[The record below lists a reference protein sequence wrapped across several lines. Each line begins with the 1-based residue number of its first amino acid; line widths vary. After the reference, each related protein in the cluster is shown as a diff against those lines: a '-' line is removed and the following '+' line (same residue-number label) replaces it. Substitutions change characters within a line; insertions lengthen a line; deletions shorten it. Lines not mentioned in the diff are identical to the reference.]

1 MPRPLLSETTG
12 ISQNGVRMLIH
23 TVTPGETLFSIASD
37 YNLTVSYLER
47 INELPNP
54 EALVVGQDIVIAYTD
69 TIHTVSEWD
78 TLTSLSERYG
88 IPLLTILR
96 NNPAIAA
103 RTQAAD
109 GSIPLFPGES
119 IIIRYS
125 DQTASVRN
133 PISVIGY
140 AYPNIDRAIL
150 QQTLPFLTYLSIFTY
165 GFTFEGELIT
175 VDDSELIAI
184 ARSYGTAPILL
195 FSTLG
200 PDGQF
205 NNNLSSAL
213 FASPELQE
221 RIISTLIQTMQEK
234 GYYGLD
240 IDFEFVLP
248 EEREAYIAFVT
259 LLTER
264 CNAAGFEV
272 LVALAP
278 KTSSTQR
285 GLLYE
290 SHDYGGLAAAAN
302 TVLLMTYEWGYT
314 YGPPLAVAPIPNVR
328 RVLDYAITEIPP
340 EIIFMGIPN
349 YGYDWPLP
357 YERGVTRARSLGN
370 VEAVEIAS
378 RYGATISFDPE
389 SQAPFF
395 YYTDEN
401 GAPHV
406 VWFENAR
413 SIEAKLNL
421 IVEYGFLGAGY
432 WNVMRW
438 FPQNWLVMNLQ
449 FEIRTLLPVNVR

>member
-23 TVTPGETLFSIASD
+23 TVTPGETLSSIAAD

-69 TIHTVSEWD
+69 TIHTVYEDD

-88 IPLLTILR
+88 VPLLTILR

-125 DQTASVRN
+125 DQTASVRD

-140 AYPNIDRAIL
+140 AYPSIDRAIL
-150 QQTLPFLTYLSIFTY
+150 RQTLPFLTYLSIFTY

-221 RIISTLIQTMQEK
+221 RIINALIQTMQEK

-278 KTSSTQR
+278 KTSATQR

-314 YGPPLAVAPIPNVR
+314 YGPPFAVAPIPNVR
-328 RVLDYAITEIPP
+328 NVLDYAITEIPP

>member
-1 MPRPLLSETTG
+1 
-12 ISQNGVRMLIH
+12 MLIH
-23 TVTPGETLFSIASD
+23 TVAPGETLTSIAAE
-37 YNLTVSYLER
+37 YNLTSLYLER

-54 EALVVGQDIVIAYTD
+54 ESLVVGQDIVVAYTD
-69 TIHTVSEWD
+69 TIHTVVAGD
-78 TLTSLSERYG
+78 TLTSLAERYG
-88 IPLLTILR
+88 VSLLTLLR
-96 NNPAIAA
+96 NNPSVAA
-103 RTQAAD
+103 RTPFTD
-109 GSIPLFPGES
+109 GSITLFPGES
-119 IIIRYS
+119 IIIRFS

-140 AYPNIDRAIL
+140 AYPNINREIL
-150 QQTLPFLTYLSIFTY
+150 RQTLPFLTYLSIFTY
-165 GFTFEGELIT
+165 GFTFEGELVT
-175 VDDSELIAI
+175 VDDTELIAI

-213 FASPELQE
+213 FASPELQN
-221 RIISTLIQTMQEK
+221 RIINALIQTMQEK

-278 KTSSTQR
+278 KTSAAQR

-328 RVLDYAITEIPP
+328 QVLDYAVTEIPP

-357 YERGVTRARSLGN
+357 YERGVTRAQSLGN
-370 VEAVEIAS
+370 VAAVERAAQ
-378 RYGATISFDPE
+378 YGATISFDPTA
-389 SQAPFF
+389 QAPFF
-395 YYTDEN
+395 YYTAEDDT
-401 GAPHV
+401 PHV

-421 IVEYGFLGAGY
+421 IVEYGFRGAGY

-438 FPQNWLVMNLQ
+438 FPQNWLVVNLQ
-449 FEIRTLLPVNVR
+449 FEIQTLLPVTLQ

>member
-1 MPRPLLSETTG
+1 
-12 ISQNGVRMLIH
+12 MLIH
-23 TVTPGETLFSIASD
+23 TVAPGETLASIAAA
-37 YNLTVSYLER
+37 YNLTASYLER

-54 EALVVGQDIVIAYTD
+54 ESLVVGQDIVVAYTD
-69 TIHTVSEWD
+69 TIHTIVAGD
-78 TLTSLSERYG
+78 TLTSLAERYG
-88 IPLLTILR
+88 VSLLTLLR
-96 NNPAIAA
+96 NNPSVAA
-103 RTQAAD
+103 RTPSTD
-109 GSIPLFPGES
+109 GSITLFPGES

-140 AYPNIDRAIL
+140 AYPNIDREIL
-150 QQTLPFLTYLSIFTY
+150 RQTLPFLTYLSIFTY

-175 VDDSELIAI
+175 VDDTELIAI

-221 RIISTLIQTMQEK
+221 RIISALIRTMQEK

-278 KTSSTQR
+278 KTSATQR

-357 YERGVTRARSLGN
+357 YERGVTRAQSLGN
-370 VEAVEIAS
+370 VAAVERAAQ
-378 RYGATISFDPE
+378 YGTTISFDTIA
-389 SQAPFF
+389 QAPFF
-395 YYTDEN
+395 YYTAED
-401 GAPHV
+401 GTAHV

-438 FPQNWLVMNLQ
+438 FPQNWLVVNLQ

>member
-1 MPRPLLSETTG
+1 
-12 ISQNGVRMLIH
+12 MLIH
-23 TVTPGETLFSIASD
+23 TVTPGETLASIAAA
-37 YNLTVSYLER
+37 YNLTASYLER
-47 INELPNP
+47 INELTNP
-54 EALVVGQDIVIAYTD
+54 ETLVAGQDLVIAYTD
-69 TIHTVSEWD
+69 IIHTVVQD
-78 TLTSLSERYG
+78 DRLPALAERYG
-88 IPLLTILR
+88 VSLLQILR
-96 NNPAIAA
+96 NNPSIAA
-103 RTQAAD
+103 RTPETN
-109 GSIPLFPGES
+109 GNIPLFPGET

-140 AYPNIDRAIL
+140 AYPNIDREIL
-150 QQTLPFLTYLSIFTY
+150 RQTLPFLTYLSIFTY
-165 GFTFEGELIT
+165 GFTFDGELIT

-221 RIISTLIQTMQEK
+221 RIISALIRTMQEK

-278 KTSSTQR
+278 KTSATQR

-302 TVLLMTYEWGYT
+302 SVLLMTYEWGYT

-357 YERGVTRARSLGN
+357 YERGVTRAQSLGN
-370 VEAVEIAS
+370 VAAIELAVQ
-378 RYGATISFDPE
+378 YGATISFDTTA
-389 SQAPFF
+389 QAPFF
-395 YYTDEN
+395 YYTAED
-401 GAPHV
+401 GTAHV

-421 IVEYGFLGAGY
+421 ITEYGFLGAGY

-438 FPQNWLVMNLQ
+438 FPQNWLVVNLQ

>member
-1 MPRPLLSETTG
+1 
-12 ISQNGVRMLIH
+12 MLIH
-23 TVTPGETLFSIASD
+23 TVTSGETLTSIAAD

-69 TIHTVSEWD
+69 TIHTVSEGD
-78 TLTSLSERYG
+78 TLAALSERYG
-88 IPLLTILR
+88 VPLLQLLR
-96 NNPAIAA
+96 NNPAVAT
-103 RTQAAD
+103 RTPAAD
-109 GSIPLFPGES
+109 GSIALYPGES

-140 AYPNIDRAIL
+140 AYPSIDREL
-150 QQTLPFLTYLSIFTY
+150 LRQTLPFLTYLSIFTY
-165 GFTFEGELIT
+165 GFTFEGELVT
-175 VDDSELIAI
+175 VDDSELISI

-200 PDGQF
+200 TDGQF

-221 RIISTLIQTMQEK
+221 RIINTLIQTMQEK

-278 KTSSTQR
+278 KTSATQR

-302 TVLLMTYEWGYT
+302 SVLLMTYEWGYT

-328 RVLDYAITEIPP
+328 RVLDYAVTEIPP
-340 EIIFMGIPN
+340 AIIFMGIPN

-357 YERGVTRARSLGN
+357 YERGVTRAQSLGN
-370 VEAVEIAS
+370 VAAVERAAQ
-378 RYGATISFDPE
+378 YGATISFDPTA
-389 SQAPFF
+389 QAPFF
-395 YYTDEN
+395 YYTAED
-401 GAPHV
+401 GTPHV

-421 IVEYGFLGAGY
+421 IAEYGFRGAGY

-438 FPQNWLVMNLQ
+438 FPQNWLVVNLQ
-449 FEIRTLLPVNVR
+449 FEIQTLLPITLQ

>member
-1 MPRPLLSETTG
+1 
-12 ISQNGVRMLIH
+12 MLIH
-23 TVTPGETLFSIASD
+23 TVVPGDTLSSVAAS
-37 YNLTVSYLER
+37 YNLTPSYLER

-54 EALVVGQDIVIAYTD
+54 EALVAGQDIVIAYTD
-69 TIHTVSEWD
+69 TIHTVTPGN
-78 TLTSLSERYG
+78 TLTALAERYG
-88 IPLLTILR
+88 VSLLTLLR
-96 NNPAIAA
+96 NNPAVAA
-103 RTQAAD
+103 RTPAAD
-109 GSIPLFPGES
+109 DSITLFPGES
-119 IIIRYS
+119 IIVRFS

-140 AYPNIDRAIL
+140 AYPNIDREIL
-150 QQTLPFLTYLSIFTY
+150 RQTLPFLTYLSVFTY

-175 VDDSELIAI
+175 ADDTELIAI

-221 RIISTLIQTMQEK
+221 RIINTLIQTMQEK

-278 KTSSTQR
+278 KTSATQR

-302 TVLLMTYEWGYT
+302 SVLLMTYEWGYT

-328 RVLDYAITEIPP
+328 QVLDYAVTEIPP

-357 YERGVTRARSLGN
+357 YERGATRARSLGN
-370 VEAVEIAS
+370 VEAVELAA
-378 RYGATISFDPE
+378 RYGATISFDSE

-401 GAPHV
+401 GTPHV

-421 IVEYGFLGAGY
+421 IAEYGFLGAGY

-438 FPQNWLVMNLQ
+438 FPQNWLVVNLQ
-449 FEIRTLLPVNVR
+449 YDIRTLLPVTIR

>member
-1 MPRPLLSETTG
+1 
-12 ISQNGVRMLIH
+12 MLIH
-23 TVTPGETLFSIASD
+23 TVAPGETLTSIATE
-37 YNLTVSYLER
+37 YNLTSVYLER

-54 EALVVGQDIVIAYTD
+54 ESLVVGQDIVVAYTD
-69 TIHTVSEWD
+69 TIHTVVADD
-78 TLTSLSERYG
+78 TLTSLAERYG
-88 IPLLTILR
+88 VSLLTLLR
-96 NNPAIAA
+96 NNPSVAA
-103 RTQAAD
+103 RTPSTD
-109 GSIPLFPGES
+109 GSITLFPGES

-140 AYPNIDRAIL
+140 AYPNIDREIL
-150 QQTLPFLTYLSIFTY
+150 RQTLPFLTYLSIFTY

-221 RIISTLIQTMQEK
+221 RIISALIRTMQEK

-278 KTSSTQR
+278 KTSATQR

-328 RVLDYAITEIPP
+328 SVLDYAITEIPP

-357 YERGVTRARSLGN
+357 YERGVTRAQSLGN
-370 VEAVEIAS
+370 VAAVERAAQ
-378 RYGATISFDPE
+378 YGATISFD
-389 SQAPFF
+389 SVAQAPFF
-395 YYTDEN
+395 YYTAED
-401 GAPHV
+401 GTPHV

-421 IVEYGFLGAGY
+421 IIEYGFLGAGY

-438 FPQNWLVMNLQ
+438 FPQNWLVANLQ
-449 FEIRTLLPVNVR
+449 FEIRTLLPVNLQ

>member
-1 MPRPLLSETTG
+1 
-12 ISQNGVRMLIH
+12 MLIH
-23 TVTPGETLFSIASD
+23 TVASGETLSSIAAD
-37 YNLTVSYLER
+37 YNLTASYLER

-69 TIHTVSEWD
+69 TIHTVVEDD
-78 TLTSLSERYG
+78 TLTTLSERYG
-88 IPLLTILR
+88 VPLLLILR
-96 NNPAIAA
+96 NNPSIAA
-103 RTQAAD
+103 RTPAAD
-109 GSIPLFPGES
+109 GSITLFPGES
-119 IIIRYS
+119 IIIRFS

-140 AYPNIDRAIL
+140 AYPNIDREIL
-150 QQTLPFLTYLSIFTY
+150 RQTLPFLTYLSIFTY
-165 GFTFEGELIT
+165 GFTFEGELVT

-221 RIISTLIQTMQEK
+221 RIITSLIQTMQEK

-278 KTSSTQR
+278 KASATQR

-302 TVLLMTYEWGYT
+302 SVLLMTYEWGYT

-340 EIIFMGIPN
+340 EITFMGIPN

-357 YERGVTRARSLGN
+357 YERGVTRAQSIGN
-370 VEAVEIAS
+370 VAAIELAAQ
-378 RYGATISFDPE
+378 YGAAISFDQTA
-389 SQAPFF
+389 QAPFF
-395 YYTDEN
+395 YYTAND
-401 GAPHV
+401 GTAHV

-421 IVEYGFLGAGY
+421 IVEYGFRGAGY
-432 WNVMRW
+432 WNIMRW
-438 FPQNWLVMNLQ
+438 FPQNWLVVNLLFEIQTLLLINLQ
-449 FEIRTLLPVNVR
+449 

>member
-1 MPRPLLSETTG
+1 
-12 ISQNGVRMLIH
+12 MLIH
-23 TVTPGETLFSIASD
+23 TVAPGETLTSIAAD

-54 EALVVGQDIVIAYTD
+54 EALVVGQDIVVAYTD
-69 TIHTVSEWD
+69 TIHSVVTGD
-78 TLTSLSERYG
+78 TLTALAERYG
-88 IPLLTILR
+88 VSLLTLLR
-96 NNPAIAA
+96 NNPSVAT
-103 RTQAAD
+103 RTPSAD
-109 GSIPLFPGES
+109 GSITLFPGES
-119 IIIRYS
+119 IIIRFS

-133 PISVIGY
+133 PISIIGY
-140 AYPNIDRAIL
+140 AYPNIDREIL
-150 QQTLPFLTYLSIFTY
+150 RQTLPFLTYLSIFTY
-165 GFTFEGELIT
+165 GFTFEGELVT
-175 VDDSELIAI
+175 VDDTELIAL

-213 FASPELQE
+213 FASPELQD
-221 RIISTLIQTMQEK
+221 RIITTLINTMQEK

-240 IDFEFVLP
+240 IDFEFVLQ
-248 EEREAYIAFVT
+248 EEKEAYIAFVT
-259 LLTER
+259 ELTER

-278 KTSSTQR
+278 KTSATQR

-290 SHDYGGLAAAAN
+290 SHDYGGLASAAN

-370 VEAVEIAS
+370 VEAVELAL
-378 RYGATISFDPE
+378 RYGATISFDTE

-438 FPQNWLVMNLQ
+438 FPQNWLVANLQ
-449 FEIRTLLPVNVR
+449 FEIRTLLPVNIR